1 MQVAASTAGASK
13 KAAKP
18 SVIATIS
25 FAHVVVDQVIARSIL
40 SFEVRA
46 NVLHC
51 TLTRLL
57 VRQGRRPADE
67 CGCAAPSWRR
77 LAFG

>member
-18 SVIATIS
+18 SVIATIN

-40 SFEVRA
+40 PFGAPA
-46 NVLHC
+46 NVIHS
-51 TLTRLL
+51 TLQRLL
-57 VRQGRRPADE
+57 VPPGRETDR
-67 CGCAAPSWRR
+67 
-77 LAFG
+77 